1 MLAVLA
7 VLTVLVLTVLMLQV
21 FEAWLTSLWDAMVK
35 RGATTVYV

>member
-1 MLAVLA
+1 
-7 VLTVLVLTVLMLQV
+7 VLTVLTVLMLMLQV